1 MKILSFHSVISL
13 CMLNWYP
20 QQRANDIFA
29 SAVPVI
35 SLTKQW
41 MGSCLGLTG
50 NQPMIEEALSFQSF
64 TTYLD

>member
-1 MKILSFHSVISL
+1 MIYSQLDF
-13 CMLNWYP
+13 
-20 QQRANDIFA
+20 FA

-50 NQPMIEEALSFQSF
+50 NQPMTEEALSFQSF
-64 TTYLD
+64 TTYLDWWGGAGESIVELARN